1 MNAGERD
8 NASHESPPHVRAAA
22 LAGQHVV
29 DQEHSTYSSQAH
41 RVWAE
46 VLARNA
52 AVMSQFGDRLHP
64 AYILGMRELDLP
76 MLVPRMDELNAR
88 LRPTGWST
96 VCVDGY
102 VPTPVYVSLMARR
115 VFPVSRTVRRPEHVD
130 FAPEPDLVHDVLG
143 HLPMLFSEEYRAYL
157 QRLAGIMSRASANA
171 LDESFFTTV
180 RELAAVRSNP
190 SSSPLQIEHADR
202 RMLHVVRAIADNTS
216 EMTHLRRMYVW
227 SVEFGLL
234 GDRERPQ
241 VYGAALLS
249 APAELR
255 VVCEGTPTLRAFD
268 ISVIERENAF
278 SDVLNEYYTAA
289 SFAELNDVLSLYE
302 RRMSGAKTP

>member
-1 MNAGERD
+1 MNAAEGDR
-8 NASHESPPHVRAAA
+8 ASHDSAPHVGGAA
-22 LAGQHVV
+22 LEDQHVV
-29 DQEHSTYSSQAH
+29 DQEHSTYSPQAH
-41 RVWAE
+41 QVWAE

-52 AVMSQFGDRLHP
+52 GVIRQFGDRLHP

-76 MLVPRMDELNAR
+76 RLVPRIDELNAR

-102 VPTPVYVSLMARR
+102 VPTPVYVGLMARR
-115 VFPVSRTVRRPEHVD
+115 VFPVSRTVRRAEHVS

-157 QRLAGIMSRASANA
+157 QRLAAIMSKASSNP
-171 LDESFFTTV
+171 LDELFFTTV
-180 RELAAVRSNP
+180 RQLAAVRSNP
-190 SSSPLQIEHADR
+190 SSLPLQIEDADR
-202 RMLHVVRAIADNTS
+202 RMLHVIRAIADNTS
-216 EMTHLRRMYVW
+216 ELTHLRRLYVW
-227 SVEFGLL
+227 SIEFGLM
-234 GDRERPQ
+234 GDGEPPHI
-241 VYGAALLS
+241 YGAALLS

-255 VVCEGTPTLRAFD
+255 VVCEGTPTLRPFD

-289 SFAELNDVLSLYE
+289 SFGQLNDVLSLYE
-302 RRMSGAKTP
+302 RRMSREP